1 MFSVDFESQPNLD
14 IFFII
19 SAARGVYYYNILI
32 VGKLFMNRSMC
43 DLANYFAQKS
53 HEYSI
58 CLQKRWDTFQKHVV
72 YLFIENQL
80 TGQLLFKFAS
90 SDIFSEIVLVI
101 LSRIRK
107 L

>member
-53 HEYSI
+53 HEYST
-58 CLQKRWDTFQKHVV
+58 CLQKKMRYISKTRCVFIHQKS
-72 YLFIENQL
+72 INR
-80 TGQLLFKFAS
+80 S
-90 SDIFSEIVLVI
+90 VI
-101 LSRIRK
+101 AQIRFF
-107 L
+107 